1 MKSLGS
7 DRGEHANL
15 GPRMLLARALALLY
29 MGLFPLRT
37 VTALRLPENWGE
49 LLRFTNARGPSP
61 APSLAPSLHTVSLD
75 PHGAGRLLFTPSL

>member
-15 GPRMLLARALALLY
+15 GPRMLLAQALALLY

-61 APSLAPSLHTVSLD
+61 APSLHTVSLD